1 MDIKNGTGRFEY
13 RGTADRAPSNGYR
26 VKGHDGE
33 MFDQIEGAAF
43 PDVVEELACVLKL
56 GSWLLALADDRF

>member
-1 MDIKNGTGRFEY
+1 
-13 RGTADRAPSNGYR
+13 